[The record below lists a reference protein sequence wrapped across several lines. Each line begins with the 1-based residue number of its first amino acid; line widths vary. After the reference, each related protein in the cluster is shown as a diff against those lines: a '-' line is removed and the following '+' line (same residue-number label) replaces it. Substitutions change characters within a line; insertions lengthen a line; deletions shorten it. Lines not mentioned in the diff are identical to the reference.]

1 MGFASPE
8 PRVTKPD
15 ATAPLQSRLGLK
27 KHMHQVIARTWR
39 PQRFSEVIGQRHVT
53 QTLQNALRLN
63 RVAHG
68 YVLSGQRGVG
78 KTTMARLLAKA
89 LNCQKGPE
97 PQPEPCGECDSCR
110 EIALGRS
117 VDVIEIDAASN
128 RGIDA
133 MRELRENVRYAPA
146 RDRYKVF
153 IIDEAHQITP
163 EGFNALLKTL
173 EEPPPH
179 VVFVLA
185 TTELHELPETILS
198 RCQHFSFH
206 AAGFAEILGHL
217 EKICAA
223 EKVQADPQALAA
235 LAAAAGG
242 SLRDALSRLEQA
254 MAAFG
259 AKLEGAAVL
268 RLLGA
273 VPSQL
278 VEEVFTSVESQN
290 REQLLNVVAQLV
302 DEGYQLPH
310 FCSQLVRTVRN
321 LLVVKLAGPQP
332 HLLEASPE
340 EAARLEAIAAKFSEE
355 DLMRFLDLLLHL
367 HQQLRHTMEPRF
379 QTELGLLKLVEA
391 GRLVAIEDLLAR
403 IENVGGPR
411 ERLAP
416 GPSLSGGSSSSP
428 VGSSPSGSSP
438 TGGFPASGP
447 ERQPRAPSLSPFEQD
462 TLRKKNTVSSEP
474 APATAS
480 GGAAAPRPVRE
491 ESARMDEPAN
501 SPSAEQPPVNETPPQ
516 QSSPQQSS
524 AHRVE
529 GHSREQNWTHEVM
542 RRLEEQQRFGLASML
557 AGALWEFGEGEVRLR
572 MAGAGIAKAL
582 PERDRA
588 SLEALVSETMGHKAK
603 LIVEDSL
610 ASAAPPPRSRGA
622 AKAPAKAATPADP
635 EIEAQA
641 RKDPEL
647 REFEQ
652 LFGKPVSGI
661 RRWKE

>member
-1 MGFASPE
+1 
-8 PRVTKPD
+8 
-15 ATAPLQSRLGLK
+15 
-27 KHMHQVIARTWR
+27 MHQVIARTWR
-39 PQRFSEVIGQRHVT
+39 PQRFSEVIGQRHIS

-68 YVLSGQRGVG
+68 YVFSGQRGVG

-110 EIALGRS
+110 EITLGRA

-179 VVFVLA
+179 VVFILA

-206 AAGFAEILGHL
+206 ASSFAEILGQL
-217 EKICAA
+217 ETICAA

-259 AKLEGAAVL
+259 TNLEGAAVL

-278 VEEVFTSVESQN
+278 VEEVFTAVESQN
-290 REQLLNVVAQLV
+290 REQLLTIVAKLV

-321 LLVVKLAGPQP
+321 LLVAKLAGPQP

-340 EAARLEAIAAKFSEE
+340 EAVRLNGLAEKFSEQ
-355 DLMRFLDLLLHL
+355 DLMRFLDILLHL
-367 HQQLRHTMEPRF
+367 HQQLRHAMEPRF

-391 GRLVAIEDLLAR
+391 GRLVAIEDLLSRMQADGGLR
-403 IENVGGPR
+403 EAAGRASSSSGGPSVP
-411 ERLAP
+411 AA
-416 GPSLSGGSSSSP
+416 GGSSSPSP
-428 VGSSPSGSSP
+428 DR
-438 TGGFPASGP
+438 PAG
-447 ERQPRAPSLSPFEQD
+447 APKLSPFEQD
-462 TLRKKNTVSSEP
+462 TFRKNTASL
-474 APATAS
+474 PATETTTKSNEGQLSPAAGTTEMPPPLMQQAS
-480 GGAAAPRPVRE
+480 VHHTEVP
-491 ESARMDEPAN
+491 
-501 SPSAEQPPVNETPPQ
+501 
-516 QSSPQQSS
+516 
-524 AHRVE
+524 
-529 GHSREQNWTHEVM
+529 SREQNWAHEVM
-542 RRLEEQQRFGLASML
+542 RHLEERQRFGLASML
-557 AGALWEFGEGEVRLR
+557 EGAQWEFGEGEVRLR
-572 MAGAGIAKAL
+572 MAGAGIAKAM
-582 PERDRA
+582 PEQDRA
-588 SLEALVSETMGHKAK
+588 SLEMLVSEAMRHKIK
-603 LIVEDSL
+603 LILEDVV
-610 ASAAPPPRSRGA
+610 ASAATATRSRGA
-622 AKAPAKAATPADP
+622 SKASTKPPAAMDPAVEAKV
-635 EIEAQA
+635 
-641 RKDPEL
+641 RKDPEVQ
-647 REFEQ
+647 EFEQ

>member
-1 MGFASPE
+1 
-8 PRVTKPD
+8 
-15 ATAPLQSRLGLK
+15 
-27 KHMHQVIARTWR
+27 MHQVIARTWR
-39 PQRFSEVIGQRHVT
+39 PQRFSEVIGQRHIT
-53 QTLQNALRLN
+53 QTLQNALRQN

-68 YVLSGQRGVG
+68 YVFSGQRGVG

-89 LNCQKGPE
+89 LNCQKGSE

-179 VVFVLA
+179 VVFILA
-185 TTELHELPETILS
+185 TTELHELPDTILS

-217 EKICAA
+217 EKICEA

-259 AKLEGAAVL
+259 NKLEGAAVL

-278 VEEVFTSVESQN
+278 VEQVFAAVDAQD

-310 FCSQLVRTVRN
+310 FCSQVVRTVRN

-332 HLLEASPE
+332 HLVEASTE
-340 EAARLEAIAAKFSEE
+340 EAARLEALAAKFSEE
-355 DLMRFLDLLLHL
+355 DLMRFLDILLGL
-367 HQQLRHTMEPRF
+367 HQQLRFSMEPRF
-379 QTELGLLKLVEA
+379 QTELGLLKLVDA
-391 GRLVAIEDLLAR
+391 GRLVAIEELLGKMQS
-403 IENVGGPR
+403 EGGLPTK
-411 ERLAP
+411 
-416 GPSLSGGSSSSP
+416 SP
-428 VGSSPSGSSP
+428 AGASPSRATETRPESRATVPSA
-438 TGGFPASGP
+438 PARASM
-447 ERQPRAPSLSPFEQD
+447 ERSAAPAAAPAKAPALSPFEQD
-462 TLRKKNTVSSEP
+462 TIRKRAEAAAQDVPQISDSVLTPGAPQASDPIASAPAATATAEPEIPSARPASEP
-474 APATAS
+474 EN
-480 GGAAAPRPVRE
+480 RPHHV
-491 ESARMDEPAN
+491 EP
-501 SPSAEQPPVNETPPQ
+501 
-516 QSSPQQSS
+516 
-524 AHRVE
+524 
-529 GHSREQNWTHEVM
+529 HSREQNWMHEVM
-542 RRLEEQQRFGLASML
+542 RHLEENQRFGLASML
-557 AGALWEFGEGEVRLR
+557 EGAEWEFGATEVRIRLT
-572 MAGAGIAKAL
+572 GAGMAKAM

-588 SLEALVSETMGHKAK
+588 SLEKLVSETMGCRIK
-603 LIVEDSL
+603 LIFEDAA
-610 ASAAPPPRSRGA
+610 ASAAAATAPRSRGMSR
-622 AKAPAKAATPADP
+622 APARAASPSNP
-635 EIEAQA
+635 ELEEKIRQ
-641 RKDPEL
+641 DPEL
-647 REFEQ
+647 KAFEEQ
-652 LFGKPVSGI
+652 FGKPVSRI
-661 RRWKE
+661 RPWKE